1 MTTLLIHNG
10 WVLPCDGDMRQA
22 HRPGYVLV
30 RGERIEAV
38 ESGSPPEGLFA
49 QADEVIDAAG
59 KAVLPGLI
67 NAHTHLFQCFLRGL
81 ADDRPLLQW
90 LAEATWPGGLAM
102 TEHDFYLAAL
112 LGFVENLKCGAT
124 SVLDQDYVQTSPR
137 NMDAVAE
144 AAQRSGAR
152 VLLARGVGD
161 REPYFAKFL
170 EPAEVIMAETGR
182 LIRRWNTGPT
192 SRVRVE
198 FGPMIPWGCRVETL
212 QEIRRLANEWDVGV
226 HIHVSESRD
235 EVQMSL
241 DEFGLPPV
249 RWLDEIGALDER
261 WQLVHCVWLT
271 PEEMDIVAGRGS
283 LIVHCPVS
291 NMYLASGIAP
301 VGEWRRRG
309 IPVALATDGP
319 GSNNSQDMMEV
330 LKTTAC
336 LQKVGSMDAQALLP
350 GDVLE
355 MALARRRSRDAAGR
369 PDRPAGARCARRHR
383 PRQPGAAAHRAGALG
398 RLRPGLQR
406 QRQRRGHGHRRRRA
420 ARPRWQADPDRRGA
434 TGRRVPGRRRGDHRT
449 RRHPDCSAVNRRM
462 LSNPLRRC
470 GRRSR

>member
-1 MTTLLIHNG
+1 MTTLLIHGG
-10 WVLPCDGDMRQA
+10 WVLPCADNMQQSL
-22 HRPGYVLV
+22 RPGYVFV
-30 RGERIEAV
+30 RGERIETV
-38 ESGSPPEGLFA
+38 EAGAPPEGLLA
-49 QADEVIDAAG
+49 AADEVINAAG
-59 KAVLPGLI
+59 MSVIPGLV

-137 NMDAVAE
+137 NMDAVA
-144 AAQRSGAR
+144 AAAERSGVRA
-152 VLLARGVGD
+152 LLARGVGD
-161 REPYFAKFL
+161 RQPYFEKFL
-170 EPAEVIMAETGR
+170 EPAETIIAETGR
-182 LIRRWNTGPT
+182 LVRRWNASPT

-212 QEIRRLANEWDVGV
+212 REIGRLAQAWDVGV

-235 EVQMSL
+235 EVQMSR
-241 DEFGLPPV
+241 DEFGLTPV
-249 RWLDEIGALDER
+249 RWLDEIGALDDR

-271 PEEMDIVAGRGS
+271 PEELDIVAARGS

-309 IPVALATDGP
+309 IPAALATDGP
-319 GSNNSQDMMEV
+319 GSNNSQDMLEV

-336 LQKVGSMDAQALLP
+336 LQKVGSLDAQALLP
-350 GDVLE
+350 ADVLE
-355 MALARRRSRDAAGR
+355 MALHG
-369 PDRPAGARCARRHR
+369 GARAMRLDGQIGRLA
-383 PRQPGAAAHRAGALG
+383 PGALADMALVN
-398 RLRPGLQR
+398 L
-406 QRQRRGHGHRRRRA
+406 
-420 ARPRWQADPDRRGA
+420 ARPHIAPVHSAASALVYNANGNDVDTVIVGGQVLVRGGKCTQLDEARLVAECQAAAEGIIARAKIRIA
-434 TGRRVPGRRRGDHRT
+434 
-449 RRHPDCSAVNRRM
+449 A
-462 LSNPLRRC
+462 L
-470 GRRSR
+470 

>member
-1 MTTLLIHNG
+1 MATLLIHNG
-10 WVLPCDGDMRQA
+10 WVLPCDADMRQSLQ
-22 HRPGYVLV
+22 PGYVLI

-38 ESGSPPEGLFA
+38 EAGAPPAGLLVG
-49 QADEVIDAAG
+49 ADQVIDAAG
-59 KAVLPGLI
+59 QAVIPGLV

-90 LAEATWPGGLAM
+90 LREATWPGGLAM

-124 SVLDQDYVQTSPR
+124 SVLDQDYVQTSPA

-152 VLLARGVGD
+152 ALLARGVGD

-170 EPAEVIMAETGR
+170 ESAETIMAETGR

-198 FGPMIPWGCRVETL
+198 FGPMIPWGCRIETL
-212 QEIRRLANEWDVGV
+212 REINRLAHTWDVGV

-241 DEFGLPPV
+241 DEFGLTPV
-249 RWLDEIGALDER
+249 RWLDEIGVLSDR
-261 WQLVHCVWLT
+261 WQLVHCVWLS
-271 PEEMDIVAGRGS
+271 PEEMEIVAERRS
-283 LIVHCPVS
+283 LIIHCPVS

-319 GSNNSQDMMEV
+319 GSNNSQDMLEV

-336 LQKVGSMDAQALLP
+336 LQKVGSLDAQALLP
-350 GDVLE
+350 ADVLE
-355 MALARRRSRDAAGR
+355 MALHG
-369 PDRPAGARCARRHR
+369 GARAMRLDGQIGRLASGALADIVLVNLARPHIA
-383 PRQPGAAAHRAGALG
+383 PVHSAASALVYNANGNDVDTVIVGGEVLVRAGKLTQIDEA
-398 RLRPGLQR
+398 RLVADCQTAAEGIIARAGIR
-406 QRQRRGHGHRRRRA
+406 VA
-420 ARPRWQADPDRRGA
+420 AR
-434 TGRRVPGRRRGDHRT
+434 
-449 RRHPDCSAVNRRM
+449 
-462 LSNPLRRC
+462 
-470 GRRSR
+470 

>member
-10 WVLPCDGDMRQA
+10 WVLPCDGDMRQSF
-22 HRPGYVLV
+22 RPGYVYV
-30 RGERIEAV
+30 AGERIAAV
-38 ESGSPPEGLFA
+38 EAGAPPEGLLLS
-49 QADEVIDAAG
+49 ADEIINAAG
-59 KAVLPGLI
+59 MVAIPGLV
-67 NAHTHLFQCFLRGL
+67 NAHTLLFQCFLRGL

-90 LAEATWPGGLAM
+90 LKEATWPGGLAM
-102 TEHDFYLAAL
+102 TEYDFYLAAL

-144 AAQRSGAR
+144 AAQCSGAR

-170 EPAEVIMAETGR
+170 ESAETIMAETGR

-198 FGPMIPWGCRVETL
+198 FGPMIPWGCQVETL
-212 QEIRRLANEWDVGV
+212 REIGRLAHQWDVGV
-226 HIHVSESRD
+226 HIHVSETRD

-241 DEFGLPPV
+241 DEFGLTPV
-249 RWLDEIGALDER
+249 RWLDEIGVLDDR

-271 PEEMDIVAGRGS
+271 PEELDRVAGRGS

-309 IPVALATDGP
+309 IPVALASDGP
-319 GSNNSQDMMEV
+319 GSNNSQDMLEV

-336 LQKVGSMDAQALLP
+336 LQKVGSLDAQALLP
-350 GDVLE
+350 ADVLE
-355 MALARRRSRDAAGR
+355 MALHGGGRAMRLDGQIGRLAPGALADIVLVKLARPHIAPVHSAASALVYNANGNDVDTVIVGGQALVRAGR
-369 PDRPAGARCARRHR
+369 LTQLDESRLVAEC
-383 PRQPGAAAHRAGALG
+383 QAAAEGIIARAGI
-398 RLRPGLQR
+398 QV
-406 QRQRRGHGHRRRRA
+406 A
-420 ARPRWQADPDRRGA
+420 AK
-434 TGRRVPGRRRGDHRT
+434 
-449 RRHPDCSAVNRRM
+449 
-462 LSNPLRRC
+462 
-470 GRRSR
+470 

>member
-10 WVLPCDGDMRQA
+10 WVLPCDGDMRRSL
-22 HRPGYVLV
+22 RPGYVLV

-38 ESGSPPEGLFA
+38 ESGAPPDALLA

-59 KAVLPGLI
+59 KAVIPGLV

-182 LIRRWNTGPT
+182 LIRRWNTGAT

-212 QEIRRLANEWDVGV
+212 REIRRLAHEWDVGV

-309 IPVALATDGP
+309 IPVALASDGP

-355 MALARRRSRDAAGR
+355 MALAG
-369 PDRPAGARCARRHR
+369 GARAMRLDGQIGRLA
-383 PRQPGAAAHRAGALG
+383 PGALADIVVVNLARPHIAPVHSAASALVYNANGNDVDTVIVGGEVLVRDGKLTQIDEAKLVADCQAAAEGIIARAGI
-398 RLRPGLQR
+398 RI
-406 QRQRRGHGHRRRRA
+406 A
-420 ARPRWQADPDRRGA
+420 A
-434 TGRRVPGRRRGDHRT
+434 
-449 RRHPDCSAVNRRM
+449 SE
-462 LSNPLRRC
+462 
-470 GRRSR
+470 